1 MASERMHYSCAR
13 ETKSINENSNKKE
26 NPLRY
31 CTQTMINLCIICS
44 RKIHRKTALL
54 EPSYGLNHKLLLRLF
69 ENKQNYMS
77 LKFYSV
83 SFCV

>member
-1 MASERMHYSCAR
+1 M
-13 ETKSINENSNKKE
+13 
-26 NPLRY
+26 
-31 CTQTMINLCIICS
+31 
-44 RKIHRKTALL
+44 ALL